1 MKKFIPFS
9 QPMFGKAEIN
19 EVAKAM
25 ESGWV
30 TLGPKTKDFEEQFA
44 KYVGSKYA
52 VGVTSCTA
60 ALFLSLISAGI
71 GDGDE
76 VITTIFTFAATAN
89 AIIHT
94 GAKPVFVDIEKD
106 TFNIDPKK
114 IQEKITKK
122 TKAIIP
128 VHYAGLP
135 VNLDAIYSLA
145 KKNNLLVIEDAAH
158 AIGSKY
164 KSKMIGSFGNLVSY
178 SFHPIKNISTGDGGM
193 ITTDDEEV
201 AQKLSRLRLHGMSKD
216 AWKRHS
222 STGSWRYDILEAGY
236 KYNMTDIAAALGIHQ
251 LKKLEKFIEVRTK
264 YADIYTSLLGK
275 IPEVTV
281 PTNSQSVR
289 NSWNL
294 YTVKVDAKK
303 LSITRDEIIEELKK
317 MNIGVSVYFVPLH
330 LFTYYKKYGYKP
342 GDFPVAE
349 KVFEGIVSLPLY
361 PKMTKGD
368 VVYVAKSL
376 EKIISIHQK

>member
-9 QPMFGKAEIN
+9 QPMFGQEEKK
-19 EVAKAM
+19 EVIAAM
-25 ESGWV
+25 DSGWV
-30 TLGPKTKDFEEQFA
+30 TLGPKTKEFEEQFA

-52 VGVTSCTA
+52 IGVTSCTA
-60 ALFLSLISAGI
+60 ALFLSLLSSGI
-71 GDGDE
+71 GEGDE

-128 VHYAGLP
+128 VHYAGRP
-135 VNLDAIYSLA
+135 VNLDAIHEIA

-158 AIGSKY
+158 AVGSKY
-164 KSKMIGSFGNLVSY
+164 KSKMIGSFGNLVCY

-193 ITTDDEEV
+193 ITTDNEEV

-222 STGSWRYDILEAGY
+222 AAGSWRYDILEAGY

-251 LKKLEKFIEVRTK
+251 LKKLEKFITARTK
-264 YADIYTSLLGK
+264 YAEIYTGLLSK
-275 IPEVTV
+275 VPEVTV
-281 PTNSQSVR
+281 PTSGTNVR

-294 YTVKVDAKK
+294 YTIKVDTKK
-303 LSITRDEIIEELKK
+303 LSITRDEIIEELKS

-349 KVFEGIVSLPLY
+349 KVFEGIISLPLY
-361 PKMTKGD
+361 PKMTKSE
-368 VVYVAKSL
+368 VAYVAKSL
-376 EKIISIHQK
+376 EKIISSHRK